1 MAARF
6 GYLALLRQV
15 VFSSIAGLAL
25 AVTLLP
31 SAQAAWQPSVIE
43 GWQEIRF
50 HGQTLYSQQADC
62 VRADADGSASGLI
75 QEVSSSLRS
84 KPMLSWSWQALQLLT
99 PVPQASEKVKA
110 GDDYVARVYVIKKGF
125 FPWQTKAINY
135 VWSRQH
141 PVGSHW
147 PNPFVSNAIMVVV
160 QSGAQDSAEWHS
172 FQRDVAADFRRYHD
186 MEVEQV
192 DALALMT
199 DADNSAGR
207 ASACYRLPQF
217 R

>member
-1 MAARF
+1 MTR
-6 GYLALLRQV
+6 LLLLITAIFAQP
-15 VFSSIAGLAL
+15 AL
-25 AVTLLP
+25 ARWEP
-31 SAQAAWQPSVIE
+31 SPID

-50 HGQTLYSQQADC
+50 QGQTRYSQQTDC
-62 VRADADGSASGLI
+62 VLAQADGSASGLI
-75 QEVSSSLRS
+75 QAVESTLKQR
-84 KPMLSWSWQALQLLT
+84 PMLSWSWQADQPLT
-99 PVPQASEKVKA
+99 PRPKAGEKDKA
-110 GDDYVARVYVIKKGF
+110 GDDYLARVYVIKEGF

-160 QSGAQDSAEWHS
+160 QTGDEGLGQWQS

-186 MEVEQV
+186 MEVDKV
-192 DALALMT
+192 DAVAVMT
-199 DADNSAGR
+199 DSDNSAGQ
-207 ASACYRLPQF
+207 ATACYRLPQF